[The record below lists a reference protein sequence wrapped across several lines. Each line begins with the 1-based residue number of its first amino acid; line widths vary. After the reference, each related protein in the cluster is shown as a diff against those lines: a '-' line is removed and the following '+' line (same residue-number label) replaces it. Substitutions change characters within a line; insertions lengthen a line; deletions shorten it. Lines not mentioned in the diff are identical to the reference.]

1 MTPSTPANGTLR
13 QLIDGYRQTALI
25 HAAVKLGIPD
35 ALAAGPLD
43 AAALG
48 TRLALDSGRLERLL
62 RGLCLIGI
70 VSETG
75 PTGAWILTELG
86 AGLCTGAPG
95 ALGEAALLAG
105 GEYAAAWNALP
116 FAVRSGETAFD
127 HVFGMNAWEH
137 RRQNPALGRAFQ
149 SWLHQATAGS
159 AGAIVRALEFGDART
174 VADIGGGQGGLLR
187 AVLEK
192 HSHMTGLL
200 VDLPHVVEAAAAGF
214 AATDT
219 MAGGRC
225 RFVGADFFSAVPEGA
240 DVYLLKSVLHDWSD
254 DLCIKILVNCRRAME
269 PASRLIIVER
279 LLPERTA
286 DDPFVVMQDL
296 HMLAVLG
303 GKERSAEEFKQ
314 LAAAA
319 GLAWRRGTPTDAGL
333 WLLEF
338 VAAA

>member
-1 MTPSTPANGTLR
+1 MTLSTPAPGTLR
-13 QLIDGYRQTALI
+13 QLVDGYRQTALI

-43 AAALG
+43 AGALG
-48 TRLALDSGRLERLL
+48 TRLSLDSGRLERLL
-62 RGLCLIGI
+62 RGLCLLGI
-70 VSETG
+70 VSETDQ
-75 PTGAWILTELG
+75 TRAWTLTELG

-105 GEYAAAWNALP
+105 EEYAAAWIALP

-137 RRQNPALGRAFQ
+137 RRQNPALGHAFQ
-149 SWLHQATAGS
+149 SWLNQATAGS
-159 AGAIVRALEFGDART
+159 AAAIVRALELGDART

-187 AVLEK
+187 AVLET
-192 HSHMTGLL
+192 HPHMNGLL
-200 VDLPHVVEAAAAGF
+200 VDLPHVAEAAAAGF
-214 AATDT
+214 AATAT
-219 MAGGRC
+219 EACGRC

-254 DLCIKILVNCRRAME
+254 ELCIKILLNCRRAMG
-269 PASRLIIVER
+269 PASRLILVER
-279 LLPERTA
+279 LLPARAA

-303 GKERSAEEFKQ
+303 GRERSAKEFKH

-319 GLAWRRGTPTDAGL
+319 GLTWRGGTPTDAGL

-338 VAAA
+338 VAGA